1 MDTPVATARLPAID
15 EPADFDPNRFPLD
28 PGLRLLEASAGT
40 GKTFALAH
48 LALRLVT
55 ERAIPLRQL
64 LVVTFTDAAATELR
78 ERIGRR
84 LQDALSCLRDP
95 ERTPPDAV
103 LAEWLTR
110 QRLEHAEGAV
120 AEMRLLLA
128 LEELDGADITTIHG
142 FCQRSLRRHA
152 LEARRPPDLVLDN
165 AGDTLLRQ
173 VVHSYWQEQVLRLP
187 PSLIQGLRRKGL
199 KPETLT
205 ALLRSLDGDPGLD
218 LDPLPPAL
226 SVDTP
231 LAEAL
236 PGLWDALWRRF
247 TRAWRREGDDLMAA
261 LFSQAKEWKAAGLT
275 YKPYVLKETSRW
287 NHAAVDALIT
297 AGESDPAPADS
308 AETDLATPGYETVL
322 RQEMLTTFLHP
333 GTFCKTAR
341 SLEGLAGG
349 DQEERPISLPHRSL
363 MEAVADLV
371 DGPAELALLHAC
383 HWGRRELTR
392 RRQRLG
398 LCSYAQL
405 LSDLDPGPDATTPT
419 PLLAAVAERY
429 GAALIDEFQDTDPIQ
444 WRILRLTFGGGHHL
458 LVMVGDPKQAIYR
471 FRGGD
476 LDTYLA
482 ARARADARY
491 AMRDNRRSTPELI
504 AALNQLC
511 ARGLARS
518 GLAPMPVLA
527 AKANRGGDGQTPL
540 EILWLGAPWPAAA
553 TSPEP
558 GAAPPDP
565 SVTTSLPT
573 STDLGA
579 RLPRQMASYVAHLLR
594 DPPLL
599 REGETDRLLEPAD
612 ICLLVSTHAQ
622 AEGLRQALR
631 HLGIP
636 SRLVSQADVFATPAA
651 TALQRLLDAL
661 AEPSDANRLR
671 LLAASPLLG
680 WSADTIATA
689 PPLRWSTLAASLQHL
704 AQAWPRQGLLGPLA
718 AVLGAEQMARL
729 STSGRFLADLQQA
742 AELLQQRLHRDRLG
756 PQAAAR
762 WLRRRRLQE
771 VDTIPEAE
779 QTHSDKVRQAVA
791 VVTVHR
797 SKGLEYPVVICPYLW
812 LDAGRSQGEGRRW
825 HPHPGGAP
833 RLDLHRNRHWGT
845 GWRADRHARLEEE
858 AERERLAYVALT
870 RAMHRLVLA
879 WVPAKG
885 RQCNPLTP
893 WLFPDD
899 ALLDPDAP
907 WPETNLERWRQ
918 RLEEEIQRRQLPLRL
933 LEPPPPP
940 PPGWRA
946 ADGNPA
952 LAPEAL
958 AVGPIPRWPL
968 DRSWARSSYT
978 SWTHDRRPPAPPTAT
993 QAAMTQAAETQW
1005 AETQEAETQR
1015 AMTQRAE
1022 TQGANTQAADILSV
1036 EALEE
1041 GRDVADPDPWDVPA
1055 PSPAAG
1061 PTATPE
1067 APPSPWPD
1075 RGLWADLPA
1084 GSGFG
1089 DCLHRLLEQIAY
1101 DTDLTDLASQRLA
1114 AHELRRAGLSDTLA
1128 EPLLGAV
1135 RQMLATP
1142 FGGPLGTLRPAD
1154 LPRRQRLNELHF
1166 DLSLQQA
1173 RASDLADAF
1182 RRHPGGLFGAD
1193 YAAALAQ
1200 LPVHHHGFLTGSMDL
1215 VFPAPAAG
1223 LERWWVLDWKSNRLG
1238 RRDERGQCLSCGPG
1252 DYGPEALRDLMASHH
1267 YPLQAHLYLVA
1278 LHRYLAWRLPGYD
1291 PRRHLGGY
1299 VYVFVRGTPGAAAAP
1314 LPPGPVPGM
1323 LVEQPPLGRLLA
1335 LDEALGSAP
1344 PGWQPGSIP

>member
-1 MDTPVATARLPAID
+1 MDTPVTSARPPAID

-55 ERAIPLRQL
+55 ERAIPLRRL

-84 LQDALSCLRDP
+84 LQEALSCLRDP
-95 ERTPPDAV
+95 TRTPPDPV

-110 QRLEHAEGAV
+110 QRRNQAEGTV

-152 LEARRPPDLVLDN
+152 LEARRPPDLRLDN
-165 AGDTLLRQ
+165 AGDTLLEQ

-187 PSLIQGLRRKGL
+187 ASLIEGLRRKGV

-205 ALLRSLDGDPGLD
+205 ALLRSLDGDPGLE
-218 LDPLPPAL
+218 LDPLPPA
-226 SVDTP
+226 SAVDTP

-236 PGLWDALWRRF
+236 PGLWHAAWQRF
-247 TRAWRREGDDLMAA
+247 IRAWRREGHELMAA
-261 LFSQAKEWKAAGLT
+261 LFSQAREWKAAGLA

-287 NHAAVDALIT
+287 NHAVVESLIT
-297 AGESDPAPADS
+297 AGQTDPAQSDTMEADW
-308 AETDLATPGYETVL
+308 ATPGYELVL

-341 SLEGLAGG
+341 ALEGLATGG
-349 DQEERPISLPHRSL
+349 PEERPIALPHRPL
-363 MEAVADLV
+363 MEAVAHLV

-405 LSDLDPGPDATTPT
+405 LSDLDPGPDATAPT

-429 GAALIDEFQDTDPIQ
+429 DAALIDEFQDTDPIQ
-444 WRILRLTFGGGHHL
+444 WRILRLAFGGGHHL

-482 ARARADARY
+482 ARDRADARY

-518 GLAPMPVLA
+518 GLAPMPVLT
-527 AKANRGGDGQTPL
+527 AKASRGGDGQTPL
-540 EILWLGAPWPAAA
+540 DLLWLGAPWPAATA
-553 TSPEP
+553 DPPEP
-558 GAAPPDP
+558 AAGPSAPCPP
-565 SVTTSLPT
+565 TSLPT
-573 STDLGA
+573 STDLSA

-689 PPLRWSTLAASLQHL
+689 SPLRWSTLAARLQQL
-704 AQAWPRQGLLGPLA
+704 AQTWPRQGLLGPLA
-718 AVLGAEQMARL
+718 AVLGAEPMARL
-729 STSGRFLADLQQA
+729 STGGRFLADLQQA

-797 SKGLEYPVVICPYLW
+797 SKGLEYPLVICPYLW

-833 RLDLHRNRHWGT
+833 RLDLHRNRHWGP
-845 GWRADRHARLEEE
+845 GWQADRHARLEED

-899 ALLDPDAP
+899 DLLDPATP
-907 WPETNLERWRQ
+907 WQETNLERWRQ
-918 RLEEEIQRRQLPLRL
+918 RLEEEIHRRQLPLRL
-933 LEPPPPP
+933 LEPPAPP

-946 ADGNPA
+946 VSGNPA

-978 SWTHDRRPPAPPTAT
+978 SWTHERHPPAPPT
-993 QAAMTQAAETQW
+993 ETPTASPQE
-1005 AETQEAETQR
+1005 ASPQEAETQG
-1015 AMTQRAE
+1015 APPQGAE
-1022 TQGANTQAADILSV
+1022 TQGAKPQRADILSV

-1041 GRDVADPDPWDVPA
+1041 GRDVADPDPWDHSA
-1055 PSPAAG
+1055 PPPPAAAAA
-1061 PTATPE
+1061 PPE

-1089 DCLHRLLEQIAY
+1089 DCLHRLLEQIDY
-1101 DTDLTDLASQRLA
+1101 DAALSDPASQRLA

-1128 EPLLGAV
+1128 EPLLAAV

-1173 RASDLADAF
+1173 QASDLADAF

-1200 LPVHHHGFLTGSMDL
+1200 LPVHHRGFLTGSLDL
-1215 VFPAPAAG
+1215 VFPAHADG
-1223 LERWWVLDWKSNRLG
+1223 QERWWVLDWKSNRLG

-1299 VYVFVRGTPGAAAAP
+1299 VYVFVRGTPGAAATP

-1323 LVEQPPLGRLLA
+1323 LVERPPLARLLA
-1335 LDEALGSAP
+1335 LDGALGCAP